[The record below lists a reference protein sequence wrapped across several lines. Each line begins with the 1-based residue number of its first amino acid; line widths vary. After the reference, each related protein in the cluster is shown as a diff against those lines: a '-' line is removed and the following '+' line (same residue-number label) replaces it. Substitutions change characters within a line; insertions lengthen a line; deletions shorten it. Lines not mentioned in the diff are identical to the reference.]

1 MNALA
6 QAIAGRRSVYALNR
20 ELPLPPGDIVATIEH
35 ALRHAPSAFNSQSTR
50 LLVLFGAEHEKLWD
64 IAADVLQDAAPPE
77 IFAQQ
82 TAPKLAAFRAAAGSI
97 LFYQDTDV
105 VSDLQQRMPLYADT
119 FPVSADKE
127 FAMMQYAIWTTFAA
141 ARIGANIQHYNPLI
155 DEAVAQTWQVPA
167 HWRLRSQMVFGGIA
181 APAVEREYAPHR
193 TTPADFRAGWRQLT
207 KLPFQAACT
216 SAASCRNP

>member
-1 MNALA
+1 MNHQTIMQNAEA
-6 QAIAGRRSVYALNR
+6 RRSVYALNR
-20 ELPLPPGDIVATIEH
+20 NLPLPPEEIAAIVRH
-35 ALRHAPSAFNSQSTR
+35 ALKYSPSPFNSHSVR

-77 IFAQQ
+77 TFARQ
-82 TAPKLAAFRAAAGSI
+82 TVPKLAAFRAAAGSI

-155 DEAVAQTWQVPA
+155 DETVAQTWQVPA

-181 APAVEREYAPHR
+181 APAVEREYAPIEPR
-193 TTPADFRAGWRQLT
+193 LRIFGLDGG
-207 KLPFQAACT
+207 
-216 SAASCRNP
+216 N

>member
-1 MNALA
+1 MNHQTIMQNAEA
-6 QAIAGRRSVYALNR
+6 RRSVYALDRN
-20 ELPLPPGDIVATIEH
+20 LPLPPEEIAAIVRH
-35 ALRHAPSAFNSQSTR
+35 ALKYSPSPFNSHSVR

-64 IAADVLQDAAPPE
+64 IAADVLQAAVPPE
-77 IFAQQ
+77 IFARQ
-82 TAPKLAAFRAAAGSI
+82 TAPKLAVFRAAAGSI

-141 ARIGANIQHYNPLI
+141 AGIGANIQHYNPLI

-167 HWRLRSQMVFGGIA
+167 HWRLRSQLVFGGIA
-181 APAVEREYAPHR
+181 VPAAEREYAPTEPR
-193 TTPADFRAGWRQLT
+193 LRICGLDVG
-207 KLPFQAACT
+207 
-216 SAASCRNP
+216 S

>member
-1 MNALA
+1 MSYQALQ
-6 QAIAGRRSVYALNR
+6 QAAEARRSVYALNKN
-20 ELPLPPGDIVATIEH
+20 LPLPAGEVAAIVEH
-35 ALRHAPSAFNSQSTR
+35 AVRHTPSSFNSQSTR
-50 LLVLFGAEHEKLWD
+50 AVVLFGAEHEKLWD
-64 IAADVLQDAAPPE
+64 IAADVLQDAVPPE

-141 ARIGANIQHYNPLI
+141 AGIGANIQHYNPLI
-155 DEAVAQTWQVPA
+155 DEAVAQTWQVHA

-181 APAVEREYAPHR
+181 APAAEREYAPAEPR
-193 TTPADFRAGWRQLT
+193 LRICGLD
-207 KLPFQAACT
+207 
-216 SAASCRNP
+216 

>member
-1 MNALA
+1 MNHQTIMQNAEA
-6 QAIAGRRSVYALNR
+6 RRSVYAL
-20 ELPLPPGDIVATIEH
+20 DHAIVRH
-35 ALRHAPSAFNSQSTR
+35 ALRYSPSPFNSHSVR